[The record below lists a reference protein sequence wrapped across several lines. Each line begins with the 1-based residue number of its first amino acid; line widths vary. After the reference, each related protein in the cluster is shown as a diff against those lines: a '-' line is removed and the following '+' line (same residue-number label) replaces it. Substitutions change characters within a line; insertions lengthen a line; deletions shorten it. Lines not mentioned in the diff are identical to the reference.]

1 MRIPSMGHWW
11 WQGVVVACLF
21 AAGAAGAVTCREPID
36 VNATLLSNGF
46 GADLSNTRNGT
57 SSINSRN
64 VSRLALVL
72 SHAAVGSSERRGSPV
87 VTTQAIITMAKFT
100 VVAIDRT
107 TGCEY
112 WSYSPFDAAASPL
125 VTGFRSLY
133 FLNEGGGRQALV
145 FAGDLNGA
153 MHAIDAASGRQV
165 WKRFVGTDSANHI
178 ITGTPVYANG
188 SLFIPISTFE
198 TLRTVFIKG
207 LCCRSHGMVQAVDPC
222 TGAGQWSFNVTPDQ
236 AMLHGW
242 VQTAVA
248 SGVPPQWMRHENC
261 CLSAPG
267 KI

>member
-1 MRIPSMGHWW
+1 
-11 WQGVVVACLF
+11 
-21 AAGAAGAVTCREPID
+21 
-36 VNATLLSNGF
+36 
-46 GADLSNTRNGT
+46 
-57 SSINSRN
+57 
-64 VSRLALVL
+64 
-72 SHAAVGSSERRGSPV
+72 
-87 VTTQAIITMAKFT
+87 MAKFT